1 MHSESLHIAN
11 QELSE
16 RIKILSTQVA
26 NHEKLLILC
35 LDMIKNFGHF
45 VPNAVDEFRKEF
57 ERIRGVGAE
66 SQGKAL
72 SDKPIETYLEGN
84 SDHPEEL

>member
-1 MHSESLHIAN
+1 MQSESLHRAN
-11 QELSE
+11 EGLAEQVKLLSA
-16 RIKILSTQVA
+16 QVN

-57 ERIRGVGAE
+57 ERIRGVGADD
-66 SQGKAL
+66 KAL
-72 SDKPIETYLEGN
+72 SDKPIETYLKGN
-84 SDHPEEL
+84 PDHPEEL

>member
-1 MHSESLHIAN
+1 
-11 QELSE
+11 
-16 RIKILSTQVA
+16 
-26 NHEKLLILC
+26 
-35 LDMIKNFGHF
+35 MIKNFGHF

-57 ERIRGVGAE
+57 ERIRGVGADD
-66 SQGKAL
+66 KAL

>member
-57 ERIRGVGAE
+57 ERIRGVGADD
-66 SQGKAL
+66 KAL
-72 SDKPIETYLEGN
+72 SDKPIETYLKGN
-84 SDHPEEL
+84 PDHPEEL